1 MVNYVILNEAMK
13 NYKYTSGPSHPDLRV
28 LPVARGRLRRCPGST
43 GDYPVEPGRLALASE
58 HRANLPQSA
67 ASLPAT
73 RGVTNHY
80 APVPA
85 SFAYKA

>member
-13 NYKYTSGPSHPDLRV
+13 NYKYTSGPSHRDLRV
-28 LPVARGRLRRCPGST
+28 LPLEVVQC
-43 GDYPVEPGRLALASE
+43 
-58 HRANLPQSA
+58 A

-80 APVPA
+80 AAPA